1 MTPDFYA
8 LWQQQDWHDVQMH
21 SMAFKRED
29 VEVALHKAQRS
40 ISHNSQLKL
49 TDFQALL
56 SPAAEPLLVELATT
70 AQQLTRQRF
79 GHTQQ
84 LFAPLYLSNLCAN
97 ECSYCGFSMS
107 QKVKRRVLTAAET
120 EQECQALK
128 NMGIDQVLVVTGEHE
143 RKVGMPYFRQML
155 PLIRRYFSSVMLEVQ
170 PLHQADYV
178 ELRQLGVDAVMVYQE
193 SYHQPSYQ
201 HYHLKGQKADI
212 RWRLE
217 CPDRLGQAGVD
228 KIGLGVLF
236 GLANW
241 RTDATFLAMHL
252 LYMQQRYWRSR
263 YSLSVP
269 RIRPCSGGIEVQHP
283 LQDKHFVQLI
293 CAFRLLSPSL
303 EISLSTRERAG
314 LRDQLVPIAI
324 TSSSAGSSTR
334 PGGYAVDP
342 EALEQFSIDDNRSP
356 VQYQQRLQQLGLAP
370 VLKDWDLYLGRET

>member
-8 LWQQQDWHDVQMH
+8 HWQQQNWHDVEMQ
-21 SMAFKRED
+21 SMAFKAAD
-29 VEVALHKAQRS
+29 VELALYKAR
-40 ISHNSQLKL
+40 HNTQLKL
-49 TDFQALL
+49 ADFQALI
-56 SPAAEPLLVELATT
+56 SPAGEPHLIELAQT
-70 AQQLTRQRF
+70 AQLLTRQRF
-79 GHTQQ
+79 GRTQQ

-107 QKVKRRVLTAAET
+107 QKVKRRVLNAAEI
-120 EQECQALK
+120 EQECQALQQ
-128 NMGIDQVLVVTGEHE
+128 MGIDQVLVVTGEHE
-143 RKVGMPYFRQML
+143 RKVGMLYFRQML

-170 PLHQADYV
+170 PLHLSDYR
-178 ELRQLGVDAVMVYQE
+178 ELKQLGVDAVMVYQE

-201 HYHLKGQKADI
+201 RYHLKGQKSDI
-212 RWRLE
+212 HWRLE
-217 CPDRLGQAGVD
+217 CPDRLGQAGID

-269 RIRPCSGGIEVQHP
+269 RIRPCAGGIEVQHP
-283 LQDKHFVQLI
+283 VHDKHFVQLI

-303 EISLSTRERAG
+303 EISLSTRERAE
-314 LRDQLVPIAI
+314 LRDQLIPIAI

-342 EALEQFSIDDNRSP
+342 ESLEQFSIDDQRSP
-356 VQYQQRLQQLGLAP
+356 EQFRQRMQQLGLAP
-370 VLKDWDLYLGRET
+370 VLKDWDSYLGREQL

>member
-1 MTPDFYA
+1 MRAEPSEHGDFFQQ
-8 LWQQQDWHDVQMH
+8 WQQACWHQH
-21 SMAFKRED
+21 QLQSSSYHREQ
-29 VEVALHKAQRS
+29 VLQALNKPK
-40 ISHNSQLKL
+40 LTL

-56 SPAAEPLLVELATT
+56 SPAAEPLLPQLAAK

-79 GHTQQ
+79 GRTQQ

-107 QKVKRRVLTAAET
+107 QKVKRRVLTADEV
-120 EQECQALK
+120 ERECLALRQS
-128 NMGIDQVLVVTGEHE
+128 GINQVLLVTGEHE
-143 RKVGMPYFRQML
+143 RKVGIAYFRQML
-155 PLIRRYFSSVMLEVQ
+155 PLVRRHFSSVMLEVQ
-170 PLHQADYV
+170 PLSEAEYR

-193 SYHQPSYQ
+193 TYQ
-201 HYHLKGQKADI
+201 EAAYQRHHLKGQKSDI
-212 RWRLE
+212 KWRLD
-217 CPDRLGQAGVD
+217 CPDRLGKAGID
-228 KIGLGVLF
+228 KIGIGVLF
-236 GLANW
+236 GLADW

-252 LYMQQRYWRSR
+252 LYLQHRYWQSR

-269 RIRPCSGGIEVQHP
+269 RIRPCSGGIEVPHP
-283 LQDKHFVQLI
+283 LSDKHLVQLV

-303 EISLSTRERAG
+303 EISLSTRERAE

-356 VQYQQRLQQLGLAP
+356 KVYQQRLQQLGLAP
-370 VLKDWDLYLGRET
+370 VMKDWEPYLGRES

>member
-1 MTPDFYA
+1 MSQGFQGFQGFYDV
-8 LWQQQDWHDVQMH
+8 WQQQSWSHHQLQ
-21 SMAFKRED
+21 SRSFTLQQAQQ
-29 VEVALHKAQRS
+29 ALAKTRLELA
-40 ISHNSQLKL
+40 
-49 TDFQALL
+49 DFQALI
-56 SPAAEPLLVELATT
+56 SPAAEPLLPQLAQR

-79 GHTQQ
+79 GNTQQ

-107 QKVKRRVLTAAET
+107 QKVKRRVLTASEVT
-120 EQECQALK
+120 LECQALQQL
-128 NMGIDQVLVVTGEHE
+128 GIDQVLVVTGEHE

-155 PLIRRYFSSVMLEVQ
+155 PVIRRYFSSVMLEVQ
-170 PLHQADYV
+170 PLQQADYA

-201 HYHLKGQKADI
+201 HYHLKGQKSDI

-217 CPDRLGQAGVD
+217 CPDRLGQAGID

-236 GLANW
+236 GLADW
-241 RTDATFLAMHL
+241 RTDASFLAMHL
-252 LYMQQRYWRSR
+252 LYLQQRYWRSR
-263 YSLSVP
+263 FSLSVP
-269 RIRPCSGGIEVQHP
+269 RIRPCAGGIQVQHP
-283 LQDKHFVQLI
+283 IHDKQFVQLI

-303 EISLSTRERAG
+303 EISLSTRERAA

-342 EALEQFSIDDNRSP
+342 ETLEQFSIDDNRSP
-356 VQYQQRLQQLGLAP
+356 VEYKQRLQQLGLTP
-370 VLKDWDLYLGRET
+370 VLKDWDSYLGREA

>member
-1 MTPDFYA
+1 MTAGFFE
-8 LWQQQDWHDVQMH
+8 LWQQQSWEHQLLQ
-21 SMAFKRED
+21 SRSYTLAQAKQ
-29 VEVALHKAQRS
+29 ALNKARLS
-40 ISHNSQLKL
+40 LH
-49 TDFQALL
+49 DFQALL
-56 SPAAEPLLVELATT
+56 SPAAEPLLPAMAAK

-79 GHTQQ
+79 GCTQQ

-107 QKVKRRVLTAAET
+107 QKVKRRVLTAE
-120 EQECQALK
+120 EVEIECQALRK
-128 NMGIDQVLVVTGEHE
+128 LGIDQVLIVTGEHE
-143 RKVGMPYFRQML
+143 RKVGMPYFRQVL
-155 PLIRRYFSSVMLEVQ
+155 PVVRRYFSSLMLEVQ
-170 PLHQADYV
+170 PLPEADYR

-193 SYHQPSYQ
+193 TYQ
-201 HYHLKGQKADI
+201 QAAYQRYHLKGQKADI
-212 RWRLE
+212 EWRLD
-217 CPDRLGQAGVD
+217 CPDRLGKAGLD

-236 GLANW
+236 GLSDW

-252 LYMQQRYWRSR
+252 LYLQQLYWQSR

-269 RIRPCSGGIEVQHP
+269 RIRPCSGGIEVPHP
-283 LQDKHFVQLI
+283 LSDKHLVQLV

-303 EISLSTRERAG
+303 EISLSTRERAE

-356 VQYQQRLQQLGLAP
+356 KVYQQRLQQLGLAP
-370 VLKDWDLYLGRET
+370 VLKDWEPYLGRQFFP

>member
-1 MTPDFYA
+1 MSANFYTY
-8 LWQQQDWHDVQMH
+8 WQQQNWHDLTMQ
-21 SMAFKRED
+21 SMAFTRKD
-29 VEVALHKAQRS
+29 VEFALHKVR
-40 ISHNSQLKL
+40 NNTTLKL
-49 TDFQALL
+49 ADFQALI
-56 SPAAEPLLVELATT
+56 SPAAEPYLIELAQL

-79 GHTQQ
+79 GRTQQ

-107 QKVKRRVLTAAET
+107 QKVKRRVLNAAEV
-120 EQECQALK
+120 EQECQALQR
-128 NMGIDQVLVVTGEHE
+128 MGIDQVLVVTGEHE

-155 PLIRRYFSSVMLEVQ
+155 PMIRRYFNSVMLEVQ
-170 PLHQADYV
+170 PLHQADYA

-193 SYHQPSYQ
+193 SYHQASYQ
-201 HYHLKGQKADI
+201 RYHLKGQKSDI

-217 CPDRLGQAGVD
+217 CPDRLGQAAMD

-252 LYMQQRYWRSR
+252 LYLQQRYWRSR

-269 RIRPCSGGIEVQHP
+269 RIRPCAGGIEVQHP
-283 LQDKHFVQLI
+283 LHDKHFVQLI
-293 CAFRLLSPSL
+293 CAFRLFSPSL
-303 EISLSTRERAG
+303 EISLSTRERVE
-314 LRDQLVPIAI
+314 LRDQLIPIAI

-342 EALEQFSIDDNRSP
+342 EALEQFSIDDQRSP
-356 VQYQQRLQQLGLAP
+356 QQFSQRLQQLGLAP
-370 VLKDWDLYLGRET
+370 VLKDWDPYLGRAL